1 MTFDL
6 ATIPADLAETDTS
19 SADDATNPTAEPAAE
34 ASAFQPEDDAMDLPV
49 TRDVPPATYPRDVF
63 IHSLF
68 GSFIGMP
75 ELPFGLRR
83 DTVWDNFL
91 RAYNSPDLAPLF
103 ADVTFPQA

>member
-6 ATIPADLAETDTS
+6 AAIPADLLESDAA
-19 SADDATNPTAEPAAE
+19 SADETAHPTSEPAPE
-34 ASAFQPEDDAMDLPV
+34 AVAAQPEDDVIDLPA
-49 TRDVPPATYPRDVF
+49 TRDDIPVAYPRDVF

-83 DTVWDNFL
+83 DTIWDNFL
-91 RAYNSPDLAPLF
+91 RAYSSPDLAPLF
-103 ADVTFPQA
+103 ADVTFPNA